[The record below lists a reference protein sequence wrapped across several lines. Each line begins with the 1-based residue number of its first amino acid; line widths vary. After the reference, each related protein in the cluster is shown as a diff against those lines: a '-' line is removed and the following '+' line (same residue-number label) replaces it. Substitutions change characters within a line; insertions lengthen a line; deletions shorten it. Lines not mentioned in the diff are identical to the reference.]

1 MAEDKR
7 IQTGTYKGRGIAG
20 SEQYGVTS
28 NGNDQVVVDLNLVD
42 LGESVSTF
50 LNFSEAAAQ
59 YSIDRLRALG
69 WEGNDLSN
77 LAGIDRNEVMVS
89 VKYETWEGKERM
101 RVEIVTGG
109 GRVTLKDTMDDKRKK
124 VFAARFKGLAA
135 STGGPSAASAQG
147 GANGPADFPYGANAP
162 PQRAGGVKL

>member
-77 LAGIDRNEVMVS
+77 LTGIDRNEVMVS
-89 VKYETWEGKERM
+89 VKYETWEGRIACGS
-101 RVEIVTGG
+101 R
-109 GRVTLKDTMDDKRKK
+109 
-124 VFAARFKGLAA
+124 
-135 STGGPSAASAQG
+135 S
-147 GANGPADFPYGANAP
+147 
-162 PQRAGGVKL
+162 